1 MQCGSTAVRD
11 GLPAGG
17 WWRPGPLL
25 QAAPLT
31 RVRTVDDGRA
41 VNLPVCPTGNEH
53 TVIIQPK
60 VRGFICT
67 TTHPTGCA
75 LNVRDQIAAT
85 KAQGVRND
93 GPKKVLVIG
102 ASSGYGL
109 AARISAAFGFGA
121 DTLGVFFEK
130 PGSEKKPGTA
140 GWYNAAAFDREAKA
154 AGLYS
159 RSINGDA
166 FSDAAREKVIEL
178 IRDEMGGQ
186 VDLVVYSLASPV
198 RKLPDTGEVKRS
210 ALKPIGEAYTSTAID
225 TNRDQVIEATI
236 EPASAQ
242 EIEDTIAVM
251 GGQDWQL
258 WIDALEA
265 AGVLAD
271 GARTVAFSYIGTE
284 ITWPIYWHG
293 ALGRAKVDLDATA
306 RRLDARLAANGGSA
320 NVAVLKSVV
329 TQASAAIPVLPLY
342 IAIVFKVMKEKGL
355 HEGTIEQLDRLFR
368 ERMYRADGTAGEVDD
383 ERRFRLDDW
392 ELRDDVQA
400 QCQAVWPQVRT
411 ENLFELTDY
420 ASYKHEFLKLFGFER
435 DDVDYGAEVDPVADF
450 DVIEL

>member
-1 MQCGSTAVRD
+1 M
-11 GLPAGG
+11 
-17 WWRPGPLL
+17 
-25 QAAPLT
+25 
-31 RVRTVDDGRA
+31 
-41 VNLPVCPTGNEH
+41 
-53 TVIIQPK
+53 IIHPK

-67 TTHPTGCA
+67 TTHPTGCDH
-75 LNVRDQIAAT
+75 NVRDQIEAT
-85 KAQGVRND
+85 RARGVRDD

-130 PGSEKKPGTA
+130 PGTEKKSGTA
-140 GWYNAAAFDREAKA
+140 GWYNSAAFDRYAKQ

-166 FSDAAREKVIEL
+166 FSDAARAQVIEL
-178 IRDEMGGQ
+178 IRNEMGGQ

-198 RKLPDTGEVKRS
+198 RKLPTTGEVKRS

-225 TNRDQVIEATI
+225 TNRDQIIEASI
-236 EPASAQ
+236 EPATEQ
-242 EIEDTIAVM
+242 EIADTVTVM
-251 GGQDWQL
+251 GGQDWAL
-258 WIDALEA
+258 WIDALRD

-271 GARTVAFSYIGTE
+271 GAKTVAFSYIGTE

-293 ALGRAKVDLDATA
+293 ALGRAKADLDATA
-306 RRLDARLAANGGSA
+306 RRIDAQLTETGGSA

-342 IAIVFKVMKEKGL
+342 IAIAFKVMKEKGL
-355 HEGTIEQLDRLFR
+355 HEGTLDQLDRLFR
-368 ERMYRADGTAGEVDD
+368 ERMYRPDGAPPEVDD
-383 ERRFRLDDW
+383 EARLRLDDW

-400 QCQAVWPQVRT
+400 QCQALWPQITT
-411 ENLFELTDY
+411 ENLSELTDY
-420 ASYKHEFLKLFGFER
+420 AGYKHEFLKLFGFER
-435 DDVDYGAEVDPVADF
+435 EDVDYDAEVDPVADF
-450 DVIEL
+450 DVIELRD

>member
-1 MQCGSTAVRD
+1 M
-11 GLPAGG
+11 
-17 WWRPGPLL
+17 
-25 QAAPLT
+25 
-31 RVRTVDDGRA
+31 
-41 VNLPVCPTGNEH
+41 
-53 TVIIQPK
+53 IIHPK

-67 TTHPTGCA
+67 TTHPTGCE

-85 KAQGVRND
+85 WAQGVRSD

-140 GWYNAAAFDREAKA
+140 GWYNAAAFDRQAKA

-166 FSDAAREKVIEL
+166 FSDAARDKVIEL

-198 RKLPDTGEVKRS
+198 RKLPDTGELKRS
-210 ALKPIGEAYTSTAID
+210 ALKPIGAPYTSTAID
-225 TNRDQVIEATI
+225 TNRDQVVQATI
-236 EPASAQ
+236 EPATEQ
-242 EIEDTIAVM
+242 EIEDTVTVM
-251 GGQDWQL
+251 GGQDWAL
-258 WIDALEA
+258 WIDALDR
-265 AGVLAD
+265 AGVLAE
-271 GARTVAFSYIGTE
+271 GAKTVAFSYIGTE

-293 ALGRAKVDLDATA
+293 ALGRAKADLDATA
-306 RRLDARLAANGGSA
+306 RRLDAKLAERGGAA

-342 IAIVFKVMKEKGL
+342 IAIVFKVMKEQGL
-355 HEGTIEQLDRLFR
+355 HEGPIEQLDRLFR
-368 ERMYRADGTAGEVDD
+368 ERMYREDGHPPALDD
-383 ERRFRLDDW
+383 EHRLRLDDW
-392 ELRDDVQA
+392 ELRPEVQEA
-400 QCQAVWPQVRT
+400 CKALWPQVT
-411 ENLFELTDY
+411 TQNLFELTDY
-420 ASYKHEFLKLFGFER
+420 AGYKHEFLKLFGFDR
-435 DDVDYGAEVDPVADF
+435 DDVDYDAEVDPDVSF
-450 DVIEL
+450 DVVEL